1 MEIIQPAVL
10 ITIKKVATLKVIIYI
25 NMNIFFVFAPQVA

>member
-1 MEIIQPAVL
+1 MLFPFEMEIIQPAVL

-25 NMNIFFVFAPQVA
+25 NMYIYI